1 MHARIR
7 FFESLLH
14 FAYKIPLQKW
24 QARSDEE
31 KKIVKEAKKKIQTSF
46 KEELG
51 LQVDIPKAG
60 FGNTNDV
67 KKIFFKPGIIFTNNW
82 C

>member
-14 FAYKIPLQKW
+14 LAYKIPLQKW
-24 QARSDEE
+24 QAQSDDE

-67 KKIFFKPGIIFTNNW
+67 KKIFFKPGIIFANNW